1 MWWKLEYHLSKNHYW
16 NISRSGKWNG
26 PLIILMVTKTSSGA
40 VSYLRSIYLLCKA
53 QNHYPVLFK
62 QTTSY
67 QFSVFFRFSSRVIH
81 FLYCSTSLH
90 CSLCCSISGDGRVTN
105 WIIVRT
111 TLRWFFGTFC
121 ESFSPVRLTLLQWYF
136 WKCNSAL
143 VRFPLLQTGGR
154 RRCMLP
160 FPGSC
165 PTRSSC
171 LDQRVE
177 NCKKSWREIHKII
190 FC

>member
-1 MWWKLEYHLSKNHYW
+1 
-16 NISRSGKWNG
+16 
-26 PLIILMVTKTSSGA
+26 MVTKTSSGA
-40 VSYLRSIYLLCKA
+40 VSFLGSIYLLCKA

-67 QFSVFFRFSSRVIH
+67 QFSVFFRFSSRVSIKCYVLLYLTPLFALLQYFWRRPGYQLDH
-81 FLYCSTSLH
+81 SENNAEVIFLNFLWIVSKASGRMTSL
-90 CSLCCSISGDGRVTN
+90 SRVYCKS
-105 WIIVRT
+105 V
-111 TLRWFFGTFC
+111 LEMF
-121 ESFSPVRLTLLQWYF
+121 LLF
-136 WKCNSAL
+136 L
-143 VRFPLLQTGGR
+143 TGGR

-171 LDQRVE
+171 LDHRVE

>member
-1 MWWKLEYHLSKNHYW
+1 
-16 NISRSGKWNG
+16 
-26 PLIILMVTKTSSGA
+26 MVTKTSSGA

-53 QNHYPVLFK
+53 HNHYPFLFK
-62 QTTSY
+62 QTTLLPILN
-67 QFSVFFRFSSRVIH
+67 FSVFSVFIKSDTFSVLLYLTPLFALLQHFWRRPGYQLDHSENNAEVIFLNFLWIVSKASGRMTSLSRVYCKSVLEM
-81 FLYCSTSLH
+81 FLLF
-90 CSLCCSISGDGRVTN
+90 L
-105 WIIVRT
+105 
-111 TLRWFFGTFC
+111 
-121 ESFSPVRLTLLQWYF
+121 
-136 WKCNSAL
+136 
-143 VRFPLLQTGGR
+143 TGGR